1 STCSSDLVIARPRF
15 FFSSRR
21 RHTRFKCDWS
31 SDVCSSDLRNFSNV
45 HRIPLGVTDAVLPRP
60 QSINHLG
67 FAAMNVARNIGTSH
81 WRYLDMKWTRL
92 LRSFPILC
100 FVTNSRTT
108 RHKSSSSHPEVRN

>member
-1 STCSSDLVIARPRF
+1 MWVGSKYCWVVVCKNHWF
-15 FFSSRR
+15 HRR
-21 RHTRFKCDWS
+21 
-31 SDVCSSDLRNFSNV
+31 RNFSNV

-108 RHKSSSSHPEVRN
+108 RLDTSRHRLTLKSEISP